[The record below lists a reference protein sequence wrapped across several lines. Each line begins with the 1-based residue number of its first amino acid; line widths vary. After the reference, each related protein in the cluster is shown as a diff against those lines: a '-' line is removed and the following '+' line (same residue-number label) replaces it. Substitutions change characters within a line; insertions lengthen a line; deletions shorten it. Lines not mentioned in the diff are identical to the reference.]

1 MLSEKDLLK
10 LTQQEKSLISTFTII
25 LSVFSLLTLCKDFYY
40 KSVFLIA
47 LDLVCFI
54 SSLYML
60 FILRVKSKV
69 SPFDLIFASSIL
81 LSIVLFLYM
90 IYLRMNLVVLF
101 FFPKL
106 FAVGSFLNFRQD
118 FKKLFVVFLLDFALI
133 ILYFTTNIHISGDLT
148 ANSEFR
154 YFSMLLYIVFF
165 VALIIFGIFIIYKK
179 TALLLQFQSLYQQAL
194 EIVDNNDSN
203 DNIDIDCQ
211 NELKD
216 LIKSD
221 YSLFYDQFQVHY
233 PVFLNKIAKLY
244 SNFVPEEMKVI
255 ALLYLNYSTKEI
267 STITDS
273 TLRSIES
280 KKYRIRKKLHIP
292 SDKDINMFLHNL

>member
-1 MLSEKDLLK
+1 MLSEKDLSK
-10 LTQQEKSLISTFTII
+10 LTQLEKSLISTFTII
-25 LSVFSLLTLCKDFYY
+25 LSVFSLFSLCKDFYY

-69 SPFDLIFASSIL
+69 SPFDLIFTSSML
-81 LSIVLFLYM
+81 FSIVLFLYM
-90 IYLRMNLVVLF
+90 IYLRLNLIVLF

-106 FAVGSFLNFRQD
+106 FAVGSFLNFKQD
-118 FKKLFVVFLLDFALI
+118 FKKLFAVLLLDFLLI
-133 ILYFTTNIHISGDLT
+133 AIYFNTDIHISGNLISNTD
-148 ANSEFR
+148 FR
-154 YFSMLLYIVFF
+154 FFSIFIDIIFF
-165 VALIIFGIFIIYKK
+165 VALTILGIFIIFKK
-179 TALLLQFQSLYQQAL
+179 TELLLNFHALYQQTFGSDDM
-194 EIVDNNDSN
+194 DNND
-203 DNIDIDCQ
+203 DIGIDHQ

-221 YSLFYDQFQVHY
+221 YSLFYDKFEEHY
-233 PVFLNKIAKLY
+233 PVFIDKIQKLY
-244 SNFVPEEMKVI
+244 SNFVHEEMKVI

-267 STITDS
+267 STITNS

-280 KKYRIRKKLHIP
+280 KKYRIRKKLLIP
-292 SDKDINMFLHNL
+292 SDKDINIFLHNL